1 MERKKL
7 IEILDVSKDY
17 NGHPALQNVSMHACC
32 GEIVG
37 LVGENG
43 AGKSTLLKIIM
54 GVEALS
60 GGSML
65 IRGEAYRPQTPREAN
80 TKGVGM
86 VFQEQS
92 LITNL
97 TVGQNIYF
105 GEEERFS
112 RFGLVNYRKMNEQA
126 ERALCAVDVTS
137 ISPRKYVRDIN
148 FAARQMVEI
157 AKVVN
162 QANGCNHDNAVVLL
176 DEPTSVLND
185 AEVEQLFAQMR
196 KLADNGHAVIFVSH
210 RLDEVLRIT
219 ERIYVFKDAK
229 NAGEFITADT
239 TEAMLYNAMVGH
251 NTASEYYFTDM
262 QREPAEETVLEV
274 RDLSLFGLFKDVSF
288 RLRKGE
294 ILGFCGVIGSG
305 KEELCYALCGD
316 LQPTSGQ
323 ILLRGSPVRFGSPA
337 AARRSGILM
346 IPQERN
352 IEGVVG
358 SLSISDNINASNLQR
373 QARFGIL
380 SLKGLAAQAQ
390 DWIERLRIKA
400 TSGKEAVEQLSG
412 GNMQKVVFARMLAS
426 ECDVV
431 LLNHPTRGV
440 DVGAK
445 NEIYRLIREM
455 AQAGRSILLLGDTLD
470 ECIEMSNRVLVMMD
484 GKIAGE
490 FNAPVDGKPGNLDVI
505 QCMM

>member
-1 MERKKL
+1 MEKQKL
-7 IEILDVSKDY
+7 FEIDNVCKNF
-17 NGHPALQNVSMHACC
+17 NGHPALKNVSMHVNC

-54 GVEALS
+54 GVEMPTS
-60 GGSML
+60 GDMQM
-65 IRGEAYRPQTPREAN
+65 RGKKFRPQNPKEAN
-80 TKGVGM
+80 NQGVGM

-97 TVGQNIYF
+97 TIAQNIFF
-105 GEEERFS
+105 GDEAKFKKH
-112 RFGLVNYRKMNEQA
+112 GVINYKQMNEQA
-126 ERALCAVDVTS
+126 EKALKAVDITN
-137 ISPRKYVRDIN
+137 ISPKKYVRDIN

-162 QANGCNHDNAVVLL
+162 QANTCDQENAVVLL

-185 AEVEQLFAQMR
+185 AEVEQLFSEMR
-196 KLADNGHAVIFVSH
+196 KLAANGHAIIFVSH
-210 RLDEVLRIT
+210 RLDEVLKIS
-219 ERIYVFKDAK
+219 ERIYVFKDAQ
-229 NAGEFITADT
+229 NAGEFVTSDT
-239 TEAMLYNAMVGH
+239 TETMLYEAMVGKSS
-251 NTASEYYFTDM
+251 TSEYYYTNM
-262 QREPAEETVLEV
+262 QREPEDDVVLEV
-274 RDLSLFGLFKDVSF
+274 KNLGLFGFFKDVSF
-288 RLRKGE
+288 KLKKGE

-305 KEELCYALCGD
+305 KEELCYTLCGD
-316 LQPTSGQ
+316 LKPTAGEVCLKGKSVK
-323 ILLRGSPVRFGSPA
+323 LNTPA
-337 AARRSGILM
+337 DALKAGVLM

-352 IEGVVG
+352 TEGIVG
-358 SLSISDNINASNLQR
+358 SLNIIENISASNLPKVGKLGIVSR
-373 QARFGIL
+373 KKLFKQAEE
-380 SLKGLAAQAQ
+380 
-390 DWIERLRIKA
+390 WIKNLHIK
-400 TSGKEAVEQLSG
+400 TSGAKSAVGQLSG

-426 ECDVV
+426 ESEIV

-445 NEIYRLIREM
+445 NEIYHLIREM
-455 AQAGRSILLLGDTLD
+455 VDAGRSMILLGDTLD

-490 FNAPVDGKPGNLDVI
+490 FAAPVGGKPKNLDVI